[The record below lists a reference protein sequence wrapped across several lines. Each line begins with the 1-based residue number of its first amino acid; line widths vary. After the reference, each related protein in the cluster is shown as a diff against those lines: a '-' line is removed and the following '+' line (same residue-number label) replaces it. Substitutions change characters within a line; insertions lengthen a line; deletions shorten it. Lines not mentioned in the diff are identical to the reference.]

1 MHHCVFPSFSS
12 FFRSDFC
19 RHFKVASSML
29 IVLMVS
35 AWTTTA
41 FIAYQNE
48 HMANSDDPFALFDK
62 IYDKPWTRLGPY
74 MVGMCV
80 GWFLFKTNC
89 KIRMSRVCKRKRF
102 QHSSQNF
109 TTHLIL
115 NYLFFVSIDNAD
127 IWLVFGQLLF
137 TLDNLWVV

>member
-1 MHHCVFPSFSS
+1 MSPSSLWNFFFVFI
-12 FFRSDFC
+12 C

-41 FIAYQNE
+41 MIAYQNE
-48 HMANSDDPFALFDK
+48 HIPNADDPFALFDK

-89 KIRMSRVCKRKRF
+89 KIRMSRVSIDFKIIRHFSKF
-102 QHSSQNF
+102 PNPHSIPN
-109 TTHLIL
+109 
-115 NYLFFVSIDNAD
+115 LFFSFHSRFDRQHW
-127 IWLVFGQLLF
+127 WLVGFRPASVCFG
-137 TLDNLWVV
+137 

>member
-1 MHHCVFPSFSS
+1 
-12 FFRSDFC
+12 
-19 RHFKVASSML
+19 ML

-41 FIAYQNE
+41 LIAYQNE
-48 HMANSDDPFALFDK
+48 HIPNADDPFALFDK

-89 KIRMSRVCKRKRF
+89 KIRMSRVCVDF
-102 QHSSQNF
+102 E
-109 TTHLIL
+109 LIEYFSKL
-115 NYLFFVSIDNAD
+115 RNSFNS
-127 IWLVFGQLLF
+127 
-137 TLDNLWVV
+137 